1 MNRER
6 RGEREYEALIG
17 IPAAE
22 ALADVHA
29 MSPEMYEAVIAGAF
43 GGALADANLERA
55 AREVATVA
63 SSGGTTCA
71 GGHRRHRPCRHRLPA
86 RARRPDKTRR
96 RGPQDLLAQ
105 DEAAARHR
113 RRAYSANRSSGF
125 STNGQRTRLGG
136 DARHARAPARVTLLA
151 ADCTRLVASALR
163 ARTGLRLAGRDQP
176 RPPHRPAHSRSESV
190 GPPGTGGSHGYS
202 NYSRNRGRSRRFS

>member
-63 SSGGTTCA
+63 IL
-71 GGHRRHRPCRHRLPA
+71 GGHNLRWRPPA
-86 RARRPDKTRR
+86 ASTVPTST
-96 RGPQDLLAQ
+96 AC
-105 DEAAARHR
+105 
-113 RRAYSANRSSGF
+113 SS
-125 STNGQRTRLGG
+125 
-136 DARHARAPARVTLLA
+136 
-151 ADCTRLVASALR
+151 ASA
-163 ARTGLRLAGRDQP
+163 
-176 RPPHRPAHSRSESV
+176 
-190 GPPGTGGSHGYS
+190 
-202 NYSRNRGRSRRFS
+202 